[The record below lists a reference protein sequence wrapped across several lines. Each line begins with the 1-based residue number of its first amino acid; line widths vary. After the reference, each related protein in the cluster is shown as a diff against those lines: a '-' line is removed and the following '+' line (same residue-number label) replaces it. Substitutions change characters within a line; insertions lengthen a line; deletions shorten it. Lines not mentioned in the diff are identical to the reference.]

1 LLEAAAGVRLQRVL
15 LMPLG
20 FALIVVVS
28 LITTNAAR
36 TAHLTTPIVV
46 GLAIGGFAL
55 ALPVRPSRAD
65 IHLAIWPGAA
75 AAAVYAA
82 IGAPVIFSGSATF
95 PSYITLDDTAT
106 WLGFADRLLQHGR
119 NTTGLA
125 PSSYEAALQIN
136 LIQNGYPAG
145 AFPPLG
151 IVHELLATD
160 SAWLFQPYVAFLG
173 AMLALALYGVTTHVI
188 APRPLRAFAAFIA
201 AQSALLYGYSQWGGV
216 KEMASAA
223 LLVLLAALTPPAL
236 QKDVRA
242 RNLLPLATATA
253 ALLGVLSLDGGVWV
267 APILL
272 PALIVGVRL
281 RRRTFIWLAASFVVA
296 TAILS
301 VPTLRLTR
309 FQTASVNG
317 LTTADLGNLITPL
330 NKLQVFG
337 IWPVGDFRFR
347 PHNIHLT
354 YVLIGLVAVAAVGGL
369 VWAWRCREWG
379 LLLYVA
385 GASVGCAVSVALG
398 SPWIDGKALAI
409 ASPAA
414 LIAAAAATG
423 WLFAKRRRVEA
434 TVAVLVIAGGVLW
447 SNTLAYREVW
457 LAPRTQL
464 RELETIGTKFPGQGP
479 ALMTEYSPF
488 GVRHFLRSMD
498 PEGVSELRRRPDL
511 LRGGGEVPKG
521 GYADIDQFQLDG
533 LLVYR
538 TLVLIHSPSS
548 SRPPSN
554 YHLVWSGTYYDVW
567 QRPVSATSRILE
579 HVPLGTYPQPAA
591 VPPCSEVLRVG
602 RVAAAAH
609 GRVAAVIR
617 PGVVVVDLAAATIP
631 STWQPA
637 SDDPGAVYPAP
648 SGTLQAAV
656 SVQTTGRYG
665 FWLEGS
671 FRRHLDLF
679 VDNRKLA
686 SAQNRLVHPGVDTPL
701 GQAVLAAGLHG
712 IVLRYSPATFSP
724 GTAGSPFALGPLV
737 LARFTANRP
746 VTYVRPANARS
757 LCGKS
762 LDWIEAV
769 RP

>member
-1 LLEAAAGVRLQRVL
+1 
-15 LMPLG
+15 MPLG
-20 FALIVVVS
+20 FAVIVVVS

-55 ALPVRPSRAD
+55 ALPFRLGRTD
-65 IHLAIWPGAA
+65 IRLAIWPGAA
-75 AAAVYAA
+75 AAGVYAA
-82 IGAPVIFSGSATF
+82 IGAPVILSGNATF
-95 PSYITLDDTAT
+95 PGYMTLDDTAT
-106 WLGFADRLLQHGR
+106 WLAFADRLLEHGR

-125 PSSYEAALQIN
+125 PSSYEAALQTY
-136 LIQNGYPAG
+136 LDLGGYPVG

-151 IVHELLATD
+151 IVHELLSTD
-160 SAWLFQPYVAFLG
+160 SAWLFEPYVAFLG
-173 AMLALALYGVTTHVI
+173 AMLALALYGATTRVI
-188 APRPLRAFAAFIA
+188 APRPLRAFAAFVA
-201 AQSALLYGYSQWGGV
+201 AQSALLYGYSQWSGV
-216 KEMASAA
+216 KEIASAG
-223 LLVLLAALTPPAL
+223 LLVLLAVLTPPAL
-236 QKDVRA
+236 QKDVRP

-253 ALLGVLSLDGGVWV
+253 GLLGVLSLNGGVWV
-267 APILL
+267 APILV
-272 PALIVGVRL
+272 PALIVGIRL
-281 RRRTFIWLAASFVVA
+281 RRRAFIWLAGAFVVLT
-296 TAILS
+296 TAFSIPTIL
-301 VPTLRLTR
+301 LTR
-309 FQTASVNG
+309 RFQGATGG
-317 LTTADLGNLITPL
+317 LTNADLGNLVAPSS
-330 NKLQVFG
+330 KLQVFG
-337 IWPVGDFRFR
+337 IWPVGDFRYR

-354 YVLIGLVAVAAVGGL
+354 YVLIALVAVAAVGGL

-385 GASVGCAVSVALG
+385 GAAVGCAVSVALG
-398 SPWIDGKALAI
+398 SPWIDGKAMAI

-423 WLFAKRRRVEA
+423 WLVVKRRRFEA
-434 TVAVLVIAGGVLW
+434 TVAILVIAGGVLW
-447 SNTLAYREVW
+447 SNALAYRQVW
-457 LAPRTQL
+457 LAPRSQL
-464 RELETIGTKFPGQGP
+464 QELATIGTKFSGQGP

-498 PEGVSELRRRPDL
+498 PEGASELRRRLDL
-511 LRGGGEVPKG
+511 LRDGQEVPKG

-554 YHLVWSGTYYDVW
+554 YQLVWSGKYYEVW
-567 QRPVSATSRILE
+567 QRPVSATTHILE

-591 VPPCSEVLRVG
+591 VPPCSEVLRIG

-637 SDDPGAVYPAP
+637 SDVPGAVYPAP
-648 SGTLQAAV
+648 SGTVEAAV
-656 SVQTTGRYG
+656 GVQATGRYG
-665 FWLEGS
+665 FWLAGS
-671 FRRHLDLF
+671 FRRHVDLF
-679 VDNRKLA
+679 VDNRKQA
-686 SAQNRLVHPGVDTPL
+686 SAQDRLMHPGVDTPL
-701 GQAVLAAGLHG
+701 GQAVLNAGLHG
-712 IVLRYSPATFSP
+712 IVLRYSAASLSP
-724 GTAGSPFALGPLV
+724 GSAGPPFPLGPLV

-746 VTYVRPANARS
+746 VTYVQPANARS

-769 RP
+769 AP